1 MYTVKVYERAGTAW
15 QEISGIVDT
24 PVSYGDYLDERL
36 DEGYLTVYKSAKPL
50 FHPDTEIR
58 IDMTDGTG
66 TTQKF
71 FIVSSDES
79 EEIPAGSGTYK
90 HSISLIERTKR
101 LEGIVCQSL
110 TFTNKI
116 AQNAPTSS
124 AILEYAPLVNMP
136 IESGIG
142 WHVAGNISQKDVYK
156 QYYKI
161 GSSIDIL
168 SIYDMGSKIIETDGY
183 YDYHRTSYPTNA
195 YTTDAGSTYFIVYVK
210 ATFGTEVVFSSV
222 LDSLDKATP
231 EALNKSGTITVDQPG
246 VLHIEY
252 CIATIYRP
260 EAYSVIQKFYFEC
273 GIYGGEKPGMKKTIL
288 SVCNRILLL
297 AEPLRGTESPR
308 YQIDPAQE
316 KYLDS
321 IIAPEF
327 TMTQCNLR
335 EQLRIVG
342 GYIHAEPRL
351 MAPVVDEYGKESNY
365 IHFDLFGDADVQSV
379 RPDYDAEQ
387 RTQQITEYCT
397 ELDTTAAN
405 LVNALSGGT
414 IGEPD
419 GRNRKSLR
427 TESVNVMIT
436 EENSIIQT
444 QFPIRDVAKL
454 EVAYNGQMWDIT
466 PFVYEQAQYSANL
479 SSYQGVYPYTKA
491 YAVYYTQNEKNIRG
505 LFFKVDN
512 PVYSIFST
520 YSIVNIVSA
529 VSGDTPET
537 VRNLFSNSGYP
548 SMQFSVTYTPI
559 YSSRFSAGKQYVDG
573 RENYTRIYN
582 QSENLIESL
591 YYGENVKGAA
601 ERMGNPEIT
610 RTYRYKNI
618 SAIPKVGKMAK
629 IGDEWYMVSTVRTEV
644 MKDFVRATVEYTKDF
659 NRLSQYVGISSAKR
673 VYEVSEKEAYRRAV
687 LLRDYFMIGHGGDD
701 IVADGGLYVHS
712 CIPVVA
718 AFYPQQIFSPAGE
731 RYTGTHPITAVNAF
745 GSKTGS
751 PTDKYGN
758 VILPVVTSVFG
769 NSVVFSWEYKD
780 NYSAGEKSVRLTNA
794 KSEATWW
801 QQDVPYGDFFGRI
814 PYYYMNLLPRDLVPN
829 IDREGNDA
837 SASAYSFPETNATI
851 PTTSAMMIVPGS
863 AQYYRMEKDS
873 RETITMNF
881 QVDFRTD
888 SPNLVIGPG
897 IARLCSWVH
906 EPDTSLWANIFPLEK
921 PLNKFA
927 KTYMVLGTDGKPVL
941 DPSTGEP
948 VDSSMT
954 MNQAT
959 FSYKYSSPAK
969 SPYVAI
975 TLPTDLNTAKAWVIS
990 YPATKV
996 VTDTESGEQTTYE
1009 GGDILLSC
1017 PDNAALRREFGIADT
1032 DKNTPFTFY
1041 IYPTRNPRPYGT

>member
-1 MYTVKVYERAGTAW
+1 MYTVKVYERVGTAW

-58 IDMTDGTG
+58 IDMTDGTE
-66 TTQKF
+66 TTRKF
-71 FIVSSDES
+71 FIVSSDEV
-79 EEIPAGSGTYK
+79 EEIPAGRGTYK

-101 LEGIVCQSL
+101 LEGIVCQSI
-110 TFTNKI
+110 TFTNGKAAI
-116 AQNAPTSS
+116 YKDATSVGDALLENLPAPSGVSPITTITKLLSTDVIYSASYKVGTS
-124 AILEYAPLVNMP
+124 IT
-136 IESGIG
+136 IESIKTVGE
-142 WHVAGNISQKDVYK
+142 
-156 QYYKI
+156 
-161 GSSIDIL
+161 
-168 SIYDMGSKIIETDGY
+168 KIIENDPF
-183 YDYHRTSYPTNA
+183 YDQWRSSSVLTSY
-195 YTTDAGSTYFIVYVK
+195 TDAFGEIYPVYVK
-210 ATFGTEVVFSSV
+210 ATLGAETLFQSILGSQSS
-222 LDSLDKATP
+222 ATQ
-231 EALNKSGTITVDQPG
+231 ENLQKYQSVTLASVG

-252 CIATIYRP
+252 CISVLQRSDNPLITDTYRRLHR
-260 EAYSVIQKFYFEC
+260 FYYEC
-273 GIYGGEKPGMKKTIL
+273 LVWDNEKPEKKKTVL
-288 SVCNRILLL
+288 DVCNRILLL
-297 AEPLRGTESPR
+297 AEPLRGAESPR

-321 IIAPEF
+321 IMAPEF
-327 TMTQCNLR
+327 TMTQCTLR

-351 MAPVVDEYGKESNY
+351 LDPVVNEDGTETGGNY
-365 IHFDLFGDADVQSV
+365 IHFDLFGDTDIQAV
-379 RPDYDAEQ
+379 RSDYDAEH
-387 RTQQITEYCT
+387 RIQQITEYCT

-405 LVNALSGGT
+405 LVNALSGWT

-436 EENSIIQT
+436 ENNGIIRT
-444 QFPIRDVAKL
+444 QFPIRDIAKL
-454 EVAYNGQMWDIT
+454 EIAYKGQMRDIT
-466 PFVYEQAQYSANL
+466 PYVYEQAQYSANL
-479 SSYQGVYPYTKA
+479 SSHEGSYPYTKS

-512 PVYSIFST
+512 AISPIFEQ

-529 VSGDTPET
+529 VSGDTPDT
-537 VRNLFSNSGYP
+537 VRSLFSNSGYP

-573 RENYTRIYN
+573 REQYTRIYN

-610 RTYRYKNI
+610 RTYRYKNV

-644 MKDFVRATVEYTKDF
+644 MKNFVRATVEYTKDF
-659 NRLSQYVGISSAKR
+659 NRLSQYVGISSTKR

-687 LLRDYFMIGHGGDD
+687 LIRDYFMIGHGGNDIRMDD
-701 IVADGGLYVHS
+701 RLYVRS
-712 CIPVVA
+712 CIPIVA
-718 AFYPQQIFSPAGE
+718 AFFPPAVEPTSGRYP
-731 RYTGTHPITAVNAF
+731 GTHPITAVNAY
-745 GSKTGS
+745 GTKTGT
-751 PTDKYGN
+751 PNDKYGN

-780 NYSAGEKSVRLTNA
+780 NYSAGEKSVMLTNA
-794 KSEATWW
+794 KGEATWW
-801 QQDVPYGDFFGRI
+801 QQDVPYCDFFGRI
-814 PYYYMNLLPRDLVPN
+814 PYYYMKLLPRDIVPN

-837 SASAYSFPETNATI
+837 SQSAYSFPETNAGIPDNTAMTI
-851 PTTSAMMIVPGS
+851 SPRTARF
-863 AQYYRMEKDS
+863 YRMEKDS
-873 RETITMNF
+873 RETITVNF

-906 EPDTSLWANIFPLEK
+906 EPDTSQWANIFPLEN

-927 KTYMVLGTDGKPVL
+927 KTYMVLDDSGN
-941 DPSTGEP
+941 P
-948 VDSSMT
+948 VDSSIT
-954 MNQAT
+954 MGEAT
-959 FSYKYSSPAK
+959 YSYKDVPAI

-975 TLPTDLNTAKAWVIS
+975 TLPAQINAAKAWVIS
-990 YPATKV
+990 YPASKV
-996 VTDTESGEQTTYE
+996 ETDTESGKQTTYE

-1017 PDNAALRREFGIADT
+1017 PDNAALRREFGIT
-1032 DKNTPFTFY
+1032 DNATPFTFY
-1041 IYPTRNPRPYGT
+1041 IYPTRKPKPYGA

>member
-1 MYTVKVYERAGTAW
+1 MYTVKVYERVGAAW

-58 IDMTDGTG
+58 IDMTDGTE
-66 TTQKF
+66 TTRKF
-71 FIVSSDES
+71 FIVSSDEV

-110 TFTNKI
+110 TFTN
-116 AQNAPTSS
+116 
-124 AILEYAPLVNMP
+124 AIT
-136 IESGIG
+136 
-142 WHVAGNISQKDVYK
+142 Q
-156 QYYKI
+156 
-161 GSSIDIL
+161 
-168 SIYDMGSKIIETDGY
+168 
-183 YDYHRTSYPTNA
+183 
-195 YTTDAGSTYFIVYVK
+195 
-210 ATFGTEVVFSSV
+210 
-222 LDSLDKATP
+222 
-231 EALNKSGTITVDQPG
+231 
-246 VLHIEY
+246 
-252 CIATIYRP
+252 
-260 EAYSVIQKFYFEC
+260 AYSVIKVLPSDNSPAETSTTYVHLRYFSENQKTLSTPIDAVKVFNAPAISEIGSAFLEYERGLGKAFNLIWDPLFKEPASVSINGTKYLC
-273 GIYGGEKPGMKKTIL
+273 KSDSDLYKSIAQLTPPLPRNITILYRIYAGTLDQSEMVYTELRYDIASTEDLNIPKKKTIL
-288 SVCNRILLL
+288 DVCNRILLL
-297 AEPLRGTESPR
+297 AEPLRGAENPR

-321 IIAPEF
+321 IMAPEF
-327 TMTQCNLR
+327 TMTQCTLR

-351 MAPVVDEYGKESNY
+351 MDPVVNDDGTETGGNY
-365 IHFDLFGDADVQSV
+365 IHFDLFGDTDIQAV
-379 RPDYDAEQ
+379 RSDYDAEQ
-387 RTQQITEYCT
+387 RIQQITEYCT

-436 EENSIIQT
+436 ENNGIIQT
-444 QFPIRDVAKL
+444 QFPIRDIAKL
-454 EVAYNGQMWDIT
+454 EVSYNGQMWDIT
-466 PFVYEQAQYSANL
+466 PYVYEQAQYSANL
-479 SSYQGVYPYTKA
+479 SSYLSSYPYSKA

-512 PVYSIFST
+512 AISPIFEQ

-529 VSGDTPET
+529 VSGDTPDT
-537 VRNLFSNSGYP
+537 VRSLFSNSGYP

-573 RENYTRIYN
+573 REHYTRIYN

-610 RTYRYKNI
+610 RTYRYKNV

-659 NRLSQYVGISSAKR
+659 NRLSQYVGISSTKR

-687 LLRDYFMIGHGGDD
+687 LIRDYFMIGHGGNDIITDD
-701 IVADGGLYVHS
+701 RLYVRS
-712 CIPVVA
+712 CIPIVA
-718 AFYPQQIFSPAGE
+718 AFFPPAVEPTSGRYP
-731 RYTGTHPITAVNAF
+731 GTHPITAVNAY
-745 GSKTGS
+745 GTKTGT
-751 PTDKYGN
+751 PNDKYGN

-769 NSVVFSWEYKD
+769 NSIVFSWEYKD
-780 NYSAGEKSVRLTNA
+780 NYSAGEKSVMLTNA
-794 KSEATWW
+794 NGEATWW
-801 QQDVPYGDFFGRI
+801 QQDVPYCDFFGRI
-814 PYYYMNLLPRDLVPN
+814 PYYYMKLLPRDIVPN
-829 IDREGNDA
+829 IDRDGNDA
-837 SASAYSFPETNATI
+837 TQSAYSFPETNAVIPDNTAMTI
-851 PTTSAMMIVPGS
+851 SPRSAR
-863 AQYYRMEKDS
+863 YYRMEKDS

-888 SPNLVIGPG
+888 SPNIVIGPG

-906 EPDTSLWANIFPLEK
+906 EPDTSLWANIFLLEN

-927 KTYMVLGTDGKPVL
+927 KTYMVLDENGN
-941 DPSTGEP
+941 P
-948 VDSSMT
+948 VDSSHT
-954 MNQAT
+954 MNEAT
-959 FSYKYSSPAK
+959 YSYKEGYSPAT

-975 TLPTDLNTAKAWVIS
+975 TLPVAINTAKAWVIS

-996 VTDTESGEQTTYE
+996 VTETESGEQTTYE

-1032 DKNTPFTFY
+1032 DKTTPFTFY
-1041 IYPTRNPRPYGT
+1041 IYPTRDPRPYGT

>member
-1 MYTVKVYERAGTAW
+1 MYTVKVYERVGTAW

-58 IDMTDGTG
+58 IDMTDGTE
-66 TTQKF
+66 TTRKF
-71 FIVSSDES
+71 FIVSSDEV

-110 TFTNKI
+110 TFTNVLAKKTNYI
-116 AQNAPTSS
+116 NVLPEDAAPFDESVDYTPLDTFIDNQTELATPVDRLSAFPVPSIRSVSS
-124 AILEYAPLVNMP
+124 AFIEHLKASGFPETTELE
-136 IESGIG
+136 
-142 WHVAGNISQKDVYK
+142 WK
-156 QYYKI
+156 
-161 GSSIDIL
+161 
-168 SIYDMGSKIIETDGY
+168 SIYTGASGVSVNGTTYNCTKQEDLDAVLVTLQPPLPIQIEITYYLYAGY
-183 YDYHRTSYPTNA
+183 VVGGEPMTTEARTSFKYDIASADFTN
-195 YTTDAGSTYFIVYVK
+195 IK
-210 ATFGTEVVFSSV
+210 
-222 LDSLDKATP
+222 
-231 EALNKSGTITVDQPG
+231 
-246 VLHIEY
+246 
-252 CIATIYRP
+252 
-260 EAYSVIQKFYFEC
+260 KF
-273 GIYGGEKPGMKKTIL
+273 TIL
-288 SVCNRILLL
+288 DVCNRILLL

-316 KYLDS
+316 TYLDR
-321 IIAPEF
+321 IMAPEF

-351 MAPVVDEYGKESNY
+351 IDPVINADGTETGGNY
-365 IHFDLFGDADVQSV
+365 IHFDLFGDTDVQAV
-379 RPDYDAEQ
+379 RSDYDAEQ
-387 RTQQITEYCT
+387 RIQQITEYCT

-436 EENSIIQT
+436 EENGLIQT
-444 QFPIRDVAKL
+444 QFPIRDIAKL
-454 EVAYNGQMWDIT
+454 EVAYNGKMQDIT
-466 PFVYEQAQYSANL
+466 PYVYEQAQYSANL
-479 SSYQGVYPYTKA
+479 SSYLTSYPYSKA
-491 YAVYYTQNEKNIRG
+491 YAVYYTQNERNIRG
-505 LFFKVDN
+505 LFFKVEN
-512 PVYSIFST
+512 ALSPIFST
-520 YSIVNIVSA
+520 YSIVNIISA
-529 VSGDTPET
+529 VAGVSRTSVQSFFSG
-537 VRNLFSNSGYP
+537 VGYP
-548 SMQFSVTYTPI
+548 FLQFSVTYTPI

-573 RENYTRIYN
+573 REHYTRIYN

-629 IGDEWYMVSTVRTEV
+629 IGNDWYMVSTVRTEV
-644 MKDFVRATVEYTKDF
+644 MKNFVRATVEYTKDF
-659 NRLSQYVGISSAKR
+659 NRLSQYVGISSTKR

-687 LLRDYFMIGHGGDD
+687 LLRDYFMIGHGGNDIIADD
-701 IVADGGLYVHS
+701 RLYVHS
-712 CIPVVA
+712 CVPVVA
-718 AFYPQQIFSPAGE
+718 AFFPPAVEPSSG
-731 RYTGTHPITAVNAF
+731 RYSGTHPITAVNAF
-745 GSKTGS
+745 GTKTGT
-751 PTDKYGN
+751 PNDKYGN

-769 NSVVFSWEYKD
+769 NSIVFSWEYKD
-780 NYSAGEKSVRLTNA
+780 NYSAGEKAVKLTN
-794 KSEATWW
+794 SRGEATWW
-801 QQDVPYGDFFGRI
+801 QQDVPYCDFFGRI
-814 PYYYMNLLPRDLVPN
+814 PYYYMILLPRDMVPN
-829 IDREGNDA
+829 IDREGNDENE
-837 SASAYSFPETNATI
+837 SAYSFPEANAVI
-851 PTTSAMMIVPGS
+851 PATSAMMIVPRS
-863 AQYYRMEKDS
+863 AKFYRMEKDS

-888 SPNLVIGPG
+888 SHNLVIGPG

-906 EPDTSLWANIFPLEK
+906 EPDTTLWANIFTLEN

-927 KTYMVLGTDGKPVL
+927 KTYMVLDDNGN
-941 DPSTGEP
+941 P
-948 VDSSMT
+948 VDSYHT
-954 MNQAT
+954 MNEAT
-959 FSYKYSSPAK
+959 YSYKEGASPAT

-975 TLPTDLNTAKAWVIS
+975 TLPLAINTAKAWVIS

-1032 DKNTPFTFY
+1032 DKSTPFTFY

>member
-1 MYTVKVYERAGTAW
+1 MYTVKVYERVGTAW

-58 IDMTDGTG
+58 IDMMDGTE
-66 TTQKF
+66 TTRKF
-71 FIVSSDES
+71 FIVSSDEV
-79 EEIPAGSGTYK
+79 EEIPAGRGTYK

-110 TFTNKI
+110 TFTNVI
-116 AQNAPTSS
+116 AWKANYINVLPMDAAPFDKSADYTHLEYFISNQKEFTTPIDRLSAFPVPSIRSVSS
-124 AILEYAPLVNMP
+124 AFIEHLKASGFPETTELE
-136 IESGIG
+136 
-142 WHVAGNISQKDVYK
+142 WK
-156 QYYKI
+156 
-161 GSSIDIL
+161 
-168 SIYDMGSKIIETDGY
+168 SIYTGVSGVSVNGTTYSCTKQEDLDAVLVTLTPPLPIHIEITYYLYAGY
-183 YDYHRTSYPTNA
+183 VVGGEPMTTEARTSFKYDIASADFTN
-195 YTTDAGSTYFIVYVK
+195 IK
-210 ATFGTEVVFSSV
+210 
-222 LDSLDKATP
+222 
-231 EALNKSGTITVDQPG
+231 
-246 VLHIEY
+246 
-252 CIATIYRP
+252 
-260 EAYSVIQKFYFEC
+260 KF
-273 GIYGGEKPGMKKTIL
+273 TIL
-288 SVCNRILLL
+288 DVCNRVLLL
-297 AEPLRGTESPR
+297 SEPLRGSQTPR

-316 KYLDS
+316 TYIDG
-321 IIAPEF
+321 IMAPEF

-351 MAPVVDEYGKESNY
+351 MDPVINADGTETGGNY
-365 IHFDLFGDADVQSV
+365 IHFDLFGDTDVQAV
-379 RPDYDAEQ
+379 RSDYDAEQ
-387 RTQQITEYCT
+387 RIQQITEYCT

-405 LVNALSGGT
+405 LVNALSGAT

-436 EENSIIQT
+436 EENGLIQT
-444 QFPIRDVAKL
+444 QFPIRDISKL

-466 PFVYEQAQYSANL
+466 PYVYEQAQYSANL
-479 SSYQGVYPYTKA
+479 SSYLSSYPYSKA
-491 YAVYYTQNEKNIRG
+491 YAIYYTQNEKNIRG
-505 LFFKVDN
+505 LFFKVEN
-512 PVYSIFST
+512 AISPIFEQ
-520 YSIVNIVSA
+520 YSIVNIISA
-529 VSGDTPET
+529 VVGVTPESVQSFFT
-537 VRNLFSNSGYP
+537 GVGYQFL
-548 SMQFSVTYTPI
+548 QFSVTYTPI

-573 RENYTRIYN
+573 REHYTRIYN

-644 MKDFVRATVEYTKDF
+644 MKNFVRATVEYTKDF
-659 NRLSQYVGISSAKR
+659 NRLSQYVGISSTKR
-673 VYEVSEKEAYRRAV
+673 VYEVSEKEAYRRAI
-687 LLRDYFMIGHGGDD
+687 LIQDYFMIGHGGNDIIADD
-701 IVADGGLYVHS
+701 RLYVHS

-718 AFYPQQIFSPAGE
+718 AFFPPAVEPSSG
-731 RYTGTHPITAVNAF
+731 RYSGTHPITAVNAF
-745 GSKTGS
+745 GTKTG
-751 PTDKYGN
+751 TTNDKYGN

-780 NYSAGEKSVRLTNA
+780 NYSAGEKAVRLTNA
-794 KSEATWW
+794 KGEATWW
-801 QQDVPYGDFFGRI
+801 QQDVPYCDFYGRI
-814 PYYYMNLLPRDLVPN
+814 PYYYMNLLPRDMVPN
-829 IDREGNDA
+829 IDREGNDENE
-837 SASAYSFPETNATI
+837 SAYSFPETNAAI
-851 PTTSAMMIVPGS
+851 PTTSAMMIVPR
-863 AQYYRMEKDS
+863 AARFYRMEKDS

-888 SPNLVIGPG
+888 SHNLVIGPG

-906 EPDTSLWANIFPLEK
+906 DPDTSLWANIFMLEK

-927 KTYMVLGTDGKPVL
+927 KTYMVLDDNGN
-941 DPSTGEP
+941 P
-948 VDSSMT
+948 VDSSHT
-954 MNQAT
+954 MNEAT
-959 FSYKYSSPAK
+959 YSYKEGYSPAT

-975 TLPTDLNTAKAWVIS
+975 TLPVAINTAKAWVIS

-1032 DKNTPFTFY
+1032 DKSTPFTFY

>member
-1 MYTVKVYERAGTAW
+1 MYTVKVYERVCTAW

-36 DEGYLTVYKSAKPL
+36 DEGYLTVYKSEKPL

-58 IDMTDGTG
+58 IDMTDVTE
-66 TTQKF
+66 TTRKF
-71 FIVSSDES
+71 FIVSSDEV

-110 TFTNKI
+110 TFTNGKGAI
-116 AQNAPTSS
+116 YSDGLPGYSYLNNLPAPSGVSLIGVTRLNSS
-124 AILEYAPLVNMP
+124 DFEYLG
-136 IESGIG
+136 S
-142 WHVAGNISQKDVYK
+142 YK
-156 QYYKI
+156 T
-161 GSSIDIL
+161 GASINIL
-168 SIYDMGSKIIETDGY
+168 SIEEMGKKIIAEDDFYSSSRVSSVMTKISPIPPIPITY
-183 YDYHRTSYPTNA
+183 YPS
-195 YTTDAGSTYFIVYVK
+195 YVK
-210 ATFGTEVVFSSV
+210 VTFGSETLFQSV
-222 LDSLDKATP
+222 LDSSSTATV
-231 EALNKSGTITVDQPG
+231 ENLKKSGTVKVTRAG

-252 CIATIYRP
+252 CIVVSQMYDDNPSVTNQILHRFFYESLIWEPDSKP
-260 EAYSVIQKFYFEC
+260 EK
-273 GIYGGEKPGMKKTIL
+273 KKTIL
-288 SVCNRILLL
+288 DVCNRILLL
-297 AEPLRGTESPR
+297 AEPLRGAENPR

-321 IIAPEF
+321 IMAPEF
-327 TMTQCNLR
+327 TMTQCTLR

-351 MAPVVDEYGKESNY
+351 LDPVVNADGTETGGNY
-365 IHFDLFGDADVQSV
+365 IHFDLFGDTDIQSV
-379 RPDYDAEQ
+379 RSDYDAEQ
-387 RTQQITEYCT
+387 RIQQITEYCT

-436 EENSIIQT
+436 ENNGIIQT
-444 QFPIRDVAKL
+444 QFPIRDIAKL
-454 EVAYNGQMWDIT
+454 EIAYKGQMWDIT
-466 PFVYEQAQYSANL
+466 PYVYEQAQYSANL
-479 SSYQGVYPYTKA
+479 SSYEGSYPYTKS

-512 PVYSIFST
+512 AISPIFEQ

-529 VSGDTPET
+529 VSGDTPDT
-537 VRNLFSNSGYP
+537 VRSLFSSSGYP

-573 RENYTRIYN
+573 REQYTRIYN
-582 QSENLIESL
+582 QSENLIETL

-610 RTYRYKNI
+610 RTYRYKNV

-659 NRLSQYVGISSAKR
+659 NRLSQYVGISSTKR
-673 VYEVSEKEAYRRAV
+673 VYEVSEKEAYSRAV
-687 LLRDYFMIGHGGDD
+687 LIRDYFMIGHGGND
-701 IVADGGLYVHS
+701 ITTDGRLYVRS
-712 CIPVVA
+712 CIPIVA
-718 AFYPQQIFSPAGE
+718 AFFPPAVEPASGRYP
-731 RYTGTHPITAVNAF
+731 GTHPITAVNAF
-745 GSKTGS
+745 GTKTGTTS
-751 PTDKYGN
+751 DKYGN

-780 NYSAGEKSVRLTNA
+780 NYSAGEKSVMLTNA
-794 KSEATWW
+794 KGEATWW
-801 QQDVPYGDFFGRI
+801 QQDVPYCDFFGRI
-814 PYYYMNLLPRDLVPN
+814 PYYYMKLLPRDIVPD
-829 IDREGNDA
+829 IDRDWNDA
-837 SASAYSFPETNATI
+837 TQSAYSFPETNTDI
-851 PTTSAMMIVPGS
+851 PDNTAMSISPRSAC
-863 AQYYRMEKDS
+863 YYRMEKDS
-873 RETITMNF
+873 RETITVNF

-888 SPNLVIGPG
+888 SQNLVIGPG

-906 EPDTSLWANIFPLEK
+906 EPDTSLWANIFLLEN

-927 KTYMVLGTDGKPVL
+927 KTYIVL
-941 DPSTGEP
+941 DENGNP
-948 VDSSMT
+948 VDSSHT
-954 MNQAT
+954 MNEAT
-959 FSYKYSSPAK
+959 YSYKDGYYPTT

-975 TLPTDLNTAKAWVIS
+975 TLPVAINTAKAWVIS
-990 YPATKV
+990 YPASKV
-996 VTDTESGEQTTYE
+996 DTDTESGTQTTYE

-1017 PDNAALRREFGIADT
+1017 PDNAALRREFGIT
-1032 DKNTPFTFY
+1032 DNATPFTFY
-1041 IYPTRNPRPYGT
+1041 IYPTRNPNPYGS

>member
-1 MYTVKVYERAGTAW
+1 MYTVKVYERVGASW

-36 DEGYLTVYKSAKPL
+36 DEGYLTVYKSEKPL

-58 IDMTDGTG
+58 IDMTDGTE
-66 TTQKF
+66 TTRKF
-71 FIVSSDES
+71 FIVSSDEV

-110 TFTNKI
+110 TFTNVI
-116 AQNAPTSS
+116 AGKANYINVLPMDAEPFDKS
-124 AILEYAPLVNMP
+124 ADYTHLEYFISNQKTFTTPIDRLANFPVPSIRSVGTAFIEHLKASGFPETTELEWKSIYTGISGVSVNGTTYNCTKQEDLDAVLVTLTAPLP
-136 IESGIG
+136 TQIEITYYLY
-142 WHVAGNISQKDVYK
+142 AGYVV
-156 QYYKI
+156 
-161 GSSIDIL
+161 G
-168 SIYDMGSKIIETDGY
+168 GEPTTTEA
-183 YDYHRTSYPTNA
+183 RTSFKYDIASADFTN
-195 YTTDAGSTYFIVYVK
+195 IK
-210 ATFGTEVVFSSV
+210 
-222 LDSLDKATP
+222 
-231 EALNKSGTITVDQPG
+231 
-246 VLHIEY
+246 
-252 CIATIYRP
+252 
-260 EAYSVIQKFYFEC
+260 KF
-273 GIYGGEKPGMKKTIL
+273 TIL
-288 SVCNRILLL
+288 DVCNRILLL
-297 AEPLRGTESPR
+297 AEPLRGAENPR

-321 IIAPEF
+321 IMAPEF
-327 TMTQCNLR
+327 TMTQCTLR

-351 MAPVVDEYGKESNY
+351 LDPVVNAEGTETGGNY
-365 IHFDLFGDADVQSV
+365 IHFDLFGDTDIQSV
-379 RPDYDAEQ
+379 RSDYDAEQ
-387 RTQQITEYCT
+387 RIQQITEYCT

-436 EENSIIQT
+436 ENNGIIQT
-444 QFPIRDVAKL
+444 QFPIRDIAKL
-454 EVAYNGQMWDIT
+454 EIAYKGKMLDIT
-466 PFVYEQAQYSANL
+466 PYVYEQAQYSANL
-479 SSYQGVYPYTKA
+479 SSYLSSYPYSKA
-491 YAVYYTQNEKNIRG
+491 YAVYYTQNARNIRG
-505 LFFKVDN
+505 IFFKVDN
-512 PVYSIFST
+512 AVNPIFSH

-529 VSGDTPET
+529 VSGDTPDT
-537 VRNLFSNSGYP
+537 VRSLFSNSGYP

-573 RENYTRIYN
+573 REQYTRIYN
-582 QSENLIESL
+582 QSENLIETL

-610 RTYRYKNI
+610 RTYRYKNV

-629 IGDEWYMVSTVRTEV
+629 IVDEWYMVSTVRTEV

-659 NRLSQYVGISSAKR
+659 NRLSQYVGISSTKR

-687 LLRDYFMIGHGGDD
+687 LIRDYFMIGHGGND
-701 IVADGGLYVHS
+701 ITTDGRLYVRS
-712 CIPVVA
+712 CIPIVA
-718 AFYPQQIFSPAGE
+718 AFFPPAVEPASGRYP
-731 RYTGTHPITAVNAF
+731 GTHPITAVNAF
-745 GSKTGS
+745 GTKTGTTS
-751 PTDKYGN
+751 DKYGN

-780 NYSAGEKSVRLTNA
+780 NYSAGEKSVMLTNA
-794 KSEATWW
+794 KGEATWW
-801 QQDVPYGDFFGRI
+801 QQDVPYCDFFGRI
-814 PYYYMNLLPRDLVPN
+814 PYYYMKLLPRDIVPN

-837 SASAYSFPETNATI
+837 TQSAYAFPETNTDIPDNTAMTI
-851 PTTSAMMIVPGS
+851 SPRSAC
-863 AQYYRMEKDS
+863 YYRMEKDS
-873 RETITMNF
+873 RETITVNF

-906 EPDTSLWANIFPLEK
+906 EPDTSLWANIFLLEN

-927 KTYMVLGTDGKPVL
+927 KTYMVLDENGN
-941 DPSTGEP
+941 P
-948 VDSSMT
+948 VDSSIT
-954 MNQAT
+954 MGEAT
-959 FSYKYSSPAK
+959 YSYKGGPET

-975 TLPTDLNTAKAWVIS
+975 TLPAQINSAKAWVIS
-990 YPATKV
+990 YPASKV
-996 VTDTESGEQTTYE
+996 DTDTESGTQTTYE

-1017 PDNAALRREFGIADT
+1017 PDNAALRREFGITGNA
-1032 DKNTPFTFY
+1032 TPFTFY
-1041 IYPTRNPRPYGT
+1041 IYPTRKPKPYGA